1 MVRDYNIKILLIN
14 DGYIFFWKNY
24 TSNYSL
30 LELLRNGN
38 RFRYDENQNYG
49 IFNIELI
56 VDKNLGNVIT
66 GELVKYQDYKKEPV
80 VKENSLSI
88 EYIQDVI
95 LGKCRFFLLEKEHLI
110 AYNPYGS
117 IINANAFCKAF
128 SGILIG
134 ADDTFNVESRI
145 FPVNMTYD
153 FINYLE
159 KMQSITKLSIS
170 LTPSNPNNRDVWE
183 EIDDK
188 LRNMNVRAYKEV
200 FEAKPGKSLDLQDE
214 ERSKIHM
221 AEDGYGK
228 AISEGLDE
236 DGNDITISTDS
247 TETILR
253 KKVDKTDDVKVQLQS
268 LANVF
273 KSVINRFK

>member
-1 MVRDYNIKILLIN
+1 MMDTY
-14 DGYIFFWKNY
+14 FFGRLNY